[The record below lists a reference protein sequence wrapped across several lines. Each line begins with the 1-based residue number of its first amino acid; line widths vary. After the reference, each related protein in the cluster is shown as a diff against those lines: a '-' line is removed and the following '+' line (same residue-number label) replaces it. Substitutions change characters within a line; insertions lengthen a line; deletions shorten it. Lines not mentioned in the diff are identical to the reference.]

1 MKLVRYGARGAEK
14 PGLIDAAG
22 AIRDLSAHIA
32 DLDSAA
38 LAPNCVAKLAALDPA
53 SLPLIGGEQRLG
65 APIANVRS
73 FIGVG
78 LNFVDHAKEGG
89 FDIPGQ
95 PVLFNKMASCINGPN
110 DEVILPRGSAKL
122 DWEVELAIVIG
133 ARASYVS
140 EADALNY
147 VAGFCLSN
155 DLSERAFQLEHG
167 GQWMKGKSAPTLGPL
182 GPWLVTRDEI
192 ADVQN
197 LAMWLDVNGSRMQ
210 TGSTAN
216 MIFSAAHIVH
226 YISQYMALEPG
237 DVITTGTPAGV
248 GMGKKPPVYLA
259 AGDVMTLGIDG
270 LGEQRAGVAAWRDG

>member
-14 PGLIDAAG
+14 PGLIDEAG
-22 AIRDLSAHIA
+22 AIRDLSTHVTDIGG
-32 DLDSAA
+32 AA
-38 LAPNCVAKLAALDPA
+38 LAPDTLAKLAALDPA
-53 SLPLIGGEQRLG
+53 SLPLVPRETRL
-65 APIANVRS
+65 ATPIANVRS
-73 FIGVG
+73 FIAVG

-95 PVLFNKMASCINGPN
+95 PVLFNKMASCVNGPN
-110 DEVILPRGSAKL
+110 DDVIIPKGSTKL

-133 ARASYVS
+133 TRASYVE
-140 EADALNY
+140 EADALDY

-182 GPWLVTRDEI
+182 GPWLVTRDDI

-197 LAMWLDVNGSRMQ
+197 LAMWLDVNGTRMQ

-237 DVITTGTPAGV
+237 DIITTGTPAGV

-270 LGEQRAGVAAWRDG
+270 LGEQRATVVEWRSC